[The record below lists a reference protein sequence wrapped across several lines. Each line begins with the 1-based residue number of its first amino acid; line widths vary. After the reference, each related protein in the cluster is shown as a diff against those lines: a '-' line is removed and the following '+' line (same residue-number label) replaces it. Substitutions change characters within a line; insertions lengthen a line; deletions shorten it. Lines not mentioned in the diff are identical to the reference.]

1 MKGRYTNIG
10 GRSINSLDPYVACHS
25 CLGCNQ
31 LSMRNFHG
39 VYECDHYIKGV
50 YDNEHRK
57 EVRATDKGQCSR

>member
-1 MKGRYTNIG
+1 MKDRRMNTG

-39 VYECDHYIKGV
+39 VY
-50 YDNEHRK
+50 DNEHRK
-57 EVRATDKGQCSR
+57 EVRATDKGQRSR